1 MNDYYYK
8 DKESAFSE
16 ELEQILMTQEL
27 NEKEKIHKEYLLS
40 QADNNYQY
48 RADLYLDIKSLP
60 LKDENGNSTEIP
72 GPIVF
77 ELKRQLQFDT
87 VSRCLKLHK
96 RLQPTDRYRSFVLIY
111 FNENHFSRNLQTSQ
125 PAPDMH
131 GFIPQ
136 NKGGI
141 DTPMPVLSE
150 EQYHEV
156 YANAYNWGNIEQL
169 HALNRTTCFFVGLSM
184 TTPTSGEFS
193 KYPTAKRTTKHAIM
207 YSSNAKLILTRNKRT
222 NASNMCRPRSSE
234 ASA

>member
-8 DKESAFSE
+8 NKESAFSE

-27 NEKEKIHKEYLLS
+27 NEKEKIHREYLLS

-60 LKDENGNSTEIP
+60 LKDKNGNSTEIP
-72 GPIVF
+72 EPIIF

-96 RLQPTDRYRSFVLIY
+96 RLQPTNRYRSFILIY
-111 FNENHFSRNLQTSQ
+111 LNENHFSSNLQTSH

-141 DTPMPVLSE
+141 DTPMLVLSE

-169 HALNRTTCFFVGLSM
+169 HAQNPPHAFLSVS
-184 TTPTSGEFS
+184 P
-193 KYPTAKRTTKHAIM
+193 
-207 YSSNAKLILTRNKRT
+207 
-222 NASNMCRPRSSE
+222 
-234 ASA
+234 